1 MPFSSYDTL
10 EAQDLGILR
19 TVLEDVCAER
29 AIAFDSDEAHAI
41 GRSLIDWYL
50 FGIRQ
55 PDELKAMLD
64 PLPLD
69 TTG

>member
-10 EAQDLGILR
+10 ETKDLRILR
-19 TVLEDVCAER
+19 NVLEEVCAQR
-29 AIAFDSDEAHAI
+29 TLTVDGDEAHAI

-55 PDELKAMLD
+55 PDELRAMLD
-64 PLPLD
+64 PLPSD